1 MTPYITTDFRL
12 FFYVK
17 KCLKHLKYKAFK
29 GHLNT
34 IDIVEA
40 IRMHEVIVSIWM
52 GWSVQCSIF
61 SLVSMKPWYHPNQCM
76 SFSPWS
82 LTHFINIQQLWY
94 ALGFL
99 KNAVK
104 LFENISFIKTNFLF
118 PNRRPWLTRIIS
130 YCANWN
136 FS

>member
-12 FFYVK
+12 FFYVRK
-17 KCLKHLKYKAFK
+17 RLKHLKYNAFK

-34 IDIVEA
+34 TDIVQA

-61 SLVSMKPWYHPNQCM
+61 SLVSMKPWCHPNQCT

-82 LTHFINIQQLWY
+82 LTRLINIQQLWY

-104 LFENISFIKTNFLF
+104 LFENISCIKTNFLF
-118 PNRRPWLTRIIS
+118 PNRRPCTVGWLK
-130 YCANWN
+130 
-136 FS
+136 